1 MSNDKSPLETK
12 RSATWNPSA
21 GVRRSLLAIAL
32 AAPMAMMGCTAPA
45 ADDGTGAS
53 EEAFT
58 RKTIS
63 EGSTLRVT
71 ASALN
76 LRSSPGMTGA
86 VIASMKSGDI
96 VTCAAD
102 SGSDGWVNVTT
113 VTGKTGW
120 ASLTYLAETKAD
132 DNEETGQVGEVDG
145 DTCSPERATGVVN
158 AFQKALHDTIAFAEG
173 TRNNGEDGYNIIFSG
188 IRITS
193 CNKHPNR
200 CIKFGS
206 TCSTAAG
213 RYQFLSGTWNSIR
226 SVRGYATF
234 EPENQELGAA
244 YLITGVRK
252 ATIPTNRALSAA
264 EFENVITKLSF
275 EWASLPPGQYGQPM
289 RSMSTMRSTYCTLT
303 NCD

>member
-1 MSNDKSPLETK
+1 MSNDKSSLETK
-12 RSATWNPSA
+12 RSVTWNPSA
-21 GVRRSLLAIAL
+21 GLRRSWLLIAL
-32 AAPMAMMGCTAPA
+32 AAPVAMMACTAPA
-45 ADDGTGAS
+45 EDGTGAS

-58 RKTIS
+58 RKTVS

-76 LRSSPGMTGA
+76 LRTRPGMTGT
-86 VIASMKSGDI
+86 VIATLRSGDI

-102 SGSDGWVNVTT
+102 SGSDGWVNVTNAD
-113 VTGKTGW
+113 GKTGW
-120 ASLTYLAETKAD
+120 ASLTFLAETNAED
-132 DNEETGQVGEVDG
+132 DETTGRVGVVDG
-145 DTCSPERATGVVN
+145 DTCSPERATGTVN

-173 TRNNGEDGYNIIFSG
+173 TRNNGEDGYNVIFSG
-188 IRITS
+188 IKITS
-193 CNKHPNR
+193 CNRHPNR

-213 RYQFLSGTWNSIR
+213 RYQFLNGTWNSIR
-226 SVRGYATF
+226 TVRGYATF

-244 YLITGVRK
+244 YLITGVRR
-252 ATIPTNRALSAA
+252 ATVPTNRALTAA
-264 EFENVITKLSF
+264 EFANVITKLSF

-289 RSMSTMRSTYCTLT
+289 KSMSTMRSTYCSLT